1 MAVNNYMR
9 IVVTVESDDPI
20 MDEIFWYCLA
30 NDINMHI
37 GRYIVVDNLYWI
49 WRIDCE
55 PSSAVTWLLLKYDQ
69 YLTCVDSHSGVSL

>member
-1 MAVNNYMR
+1 MR

-20 MDEIFWYCLA
+20 MDEIYWYCCA

-37 GRYIVVDNLYWI
+37 GRYIVVDDHYWI